1 MLRSTFRLVRDLVQ
15 YLPLWA
21 ALTLTRPLP
30 FSRRAAIFG
39 GMVGLVM
46 RWWPAARRRF
56 DAEITHIYPAM
67 PRLERARM
75 ARAMGRNM
83 GRTLFEILHNA
94 EFHARTDRFHV
105 SGAGLA
111 ALDQARADGRGAI
124 IVSGNFGQWD
134 AVRAVLRARGME
146 TGGVYRPQ
154 ANRHYQRRFLA
165 GIEAGGRPIIPIG
178 RAGTGDMVR
187 HLRQGGFF
195 AILVDEKYPDGDL
208 LPFLGQPAHTS
219 TAAAKLALRYGL
231 PLVPAYGLRQGPG
244 GQDFDVVFEAP
255 IPHTDARTMTR
266 AINDSLSARVQAH
279 PDQWYWLLRRWQGAG
294 VLVPVPETV
303 DIPLPVVPEGGHG
316 GSAGPA
322 HPEAGVSAAQRP
334 GLQHNDTLRGPA
346 IRRAAPH

>member
-1 MLRSTFRLVRDLVQ
+1 MLRSPIRLIRDLVQ

-21 ALTLTRPLP
+21 ALTLARPLP
-30 FSRRAAIFG
+30 FARRAGLFG

-67 PRLERARM
+67 PRAERAQM

-94 EFHARTDRFHV
+94 EFHRRTDRFNV

-111 ALDQARADGRGAI
+111 ALEQARADGRGAI
-124 IVSGNFGQWD
+124 IVSGHFGQWD

-178 RAGTGDMVR
+178 RTGTGDMVR

-231 PLVPAYGLRQGPG
+231 PLVPAYGLRTGPC
-244 GQDFDVVFEAP
+244 GQDFDVMFEAP

-294 VLVPVPETV
+294 VLAPVPETL
-303 DIPLPVVPEGGHG
+303 DIPAGTGA
-316 GSAGPA
+316 GSGAGSG
-322 HPEAGVSAAQRP
+322 AGTASGASAAGADHPDRP
-334 GLQHNDTLRGPA
+334 LS
-346 IRRAAPH
+346 AAPHPGE